1 MHKIRHIFTAITSS
15 FRRVFVPYKDLC
27 VDESL
32 MKWKGRL
39 AFRQY
44 IPTKRSRFRVKF
56 FVLCD
61 VLTGYVQDMVIYTGS
76 TTDICYYEGLGIS
89 GSVVMTLLAP

>member
-1 MHKIRHIFTAITSS
+1 
-15 FRRVFVPYKDLC
+15 
-27 VDESL
+27 

-39 AFRQY
+39 AFHQY
-44 IPTKRSRFRVKF
+44 IPTKRSRFGVKF
-56 FVLCD
+56 FILCD

-76 TTDICYYEGLGIS
+76 TTDICHYEELGISGIS